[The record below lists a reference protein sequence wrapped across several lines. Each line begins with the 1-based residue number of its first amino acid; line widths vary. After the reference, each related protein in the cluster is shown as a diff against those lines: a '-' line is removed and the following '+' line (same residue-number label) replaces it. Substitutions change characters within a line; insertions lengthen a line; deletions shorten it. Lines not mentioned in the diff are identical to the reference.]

1 MDTNGKGGNTMW
13 YKRSTYRLFHNIVHS
28 FKQPKLSRTLLAK
41 WRALSADKKS
51 NCNDLNAS
59 TIPSSSNVWNKFSSD
74 EDDDN
79 LDDEVAIVEM
89 IRNKF
94 GAAPL
99 SLSRSEQ
106 LEFNSNV
113 FLDERTRYIDEVT
126 GTLLLDSNGHE
137 QKVSVDAVT
146 ASREPYT
153 EMSASECVL
162 IESKLK
168 KGRVLDEVLDDGDD
182 DYLEDNY
189 NLNGASEIH
198 DVPEIH
204 KVVIGEIGPES
215 KKSNLKVHN

>member
-1 MDTNGKGGNTMW
+1 MW

-51 NCNDLNAS
+51 NCNGINAS

-99 SLSRSEQ
+99 TNP
-106 LEFNSNV
+106 F
-113 FLDERTRYIDEVT
+113 
-126 GTLLLDSNGHE
+126 
-137 QKVSVDAVT
+137 
-146 ASREPYT
+146 P
-153 EMSASECVL
+153 
-162 IESKLK
+162 
-168 KGRVLDEVLDDGDD
+168 
-182 DYLEDNY
+182 
-189 NLNGASEIH
+189 
-198 DVPEIH
+198 
-204 KVVIGEIGPES
+204 
-215 KKSNLKVHN
+215 